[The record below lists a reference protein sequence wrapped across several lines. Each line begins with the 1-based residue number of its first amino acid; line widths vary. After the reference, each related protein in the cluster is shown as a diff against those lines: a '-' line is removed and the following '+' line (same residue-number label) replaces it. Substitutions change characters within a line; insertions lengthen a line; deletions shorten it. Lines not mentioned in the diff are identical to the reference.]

1 MLDDGHRLPWTE
13 EQWASIQGVVQ
24 EAARK
29 ARVASSF
36 LPLVGPLPAGQ
47 ASVPRLWMDVQR
59 FGSIAG
65 SQPLQVLSGE
75 ASNRLEVDDGET
87 LKLTTISCN
96 VYLTTQQAEDPDLA
110 SARQMLGRAAGIIG
124 RLEDAIVFNGQTAAS
139 KGPPPACAPQPAIYQ
154 VHGGDRYPGL
164 LSPDPHGL
172 KTAAD
177 PPDEPTKVEW
187 WDEDNPGPHSFGGYS
202 ENLVAGIVE
211 AIEALEAL
219 GQYGP
224 FACVLGDQ
232 LYQAANTPSQGSLV
246 LPGDR
251 ILPFLGGPL
260 LRSSAVPK
268 DEGVVVALAGSP
280 IDLVV
285 ASDVHV
291 SYLQRSVE
299 PRYILRVSERF
310 VLRMKQAEAVRRLKA
325 GAKPAD
331 TSQTTDAGAAG
342 TSRTIGG
349 KPAGTPRTSGGKP

>member
-1 MLDDGHRLPWTE
+1 MLDDGHHLPWTE
-13 EQWASIQGVVQ
+13 EQWASMQTVVQ
-24 EAARK
+24 EAARR

-36 LPLVGPLPAGQ
+36 LPLVGPLPPGQ
-47 ASVPRLWMDVQR
+47 ASVPRLWMDVKK

-65 SQPLQVLSGE
+65 EPPLQVLRGE
-75 ASNRLEVDDGET
+75 APERLQVEDGET

-96 VYLTTQQAEDPDLA
+96 VYLTTQQADDPDMA

-124 RLEDAIVFNGQTAAS
+124 RLEDAIVFNGQTAPGE
-139 KGPPPACAPQPAIYQ
+139 GPPAGAPPLSIWK
-154 VHGGDRYPGL
+154 VHGGAEYPGL
-164 LSPDPHGL
+164 LSPDPHGV
-172 KTAAD
+172 KAVNE
-177 PPDEPTKVEW
+177 PPDEPTKVAR
-187 WDEDNPGPHSFGGYS
+187 DEDKPGLGNFGGYS
-202 ENLVAGIVE
+202 ESLVAGVVN
-211 AIEALEAL
+211 AVEALESD

-246 LPGDR
+246 LPSDR

-260 LRSSAVPK
+260 LRSSAVPA

-291 SYLQRSVE
+291 SYVQRSVE

-310 VLRMKQAEAVRRLKA
+310 VLRIKQAEAIRRLKA
-325 GAKPAD
+325 VEQPAD
-331 TSQTTDAGAAG
+331 TSRTTDAGPAS
-342 TSRTIGG
+342 TSRTIRG
-349 KPAGTPRTSGGKP
+349 KRTRPGRPVETRNR

>member
-1 MLDDGHRLPWTE
+1 MPDDGHHLPWTE
-13 EQWASIQGVVQ
+13 EQWASMQTVVQ

-47 ASVPRLWMDVQR
+47 ASVPRLWMDVQT

-65 SQPLQVLSGE
+65 GPPLHVLSGE
-75 ASNRLEVDDGET
+75 ASERLQVEDGET

-110 SARQMLGRAAGIIG
+110 SARQMLGRAAVVIG
-124 RLEDAIVFNGQTAAS
+124 RLEDAIVFNGQTAPDQA
-139 KGPPPACAPQPAIYQ
+139 PPRGAPQPLIYQ
-154 VHGGDRYPGL
+154 VRGGNKNPGL
-164 LSPDPHGL
+164 LTYPDPNDQTTWTQTPIHW
-172 KTAAD
+172 D
-177 PPDEPTKVEW
+177 P
-187 WDEDNPGPHSFGGYS
+187 NYPGPASCGGYS
-202 ENLVAGIVE
+202 ESLVAGIVE
-211 AIEALEAL
+211 VIEALEGE
-219 GQYGP
+219 GQFGP
-224 FACVLGDQ
+224 FACVLGDD

-310 VLRMKQAEAVRRLKA
+310 VLRMKQAEAIRRLKA

-331 TSQTTDAGAAG
+331 TPRTTDAGQRTLRGRSVGSPRARPGRPAE
-342 TSRTIGG
+342 SRN
-349 KPAGTPRTSGGKP
+349 R

>member
-1 MLDDGHRLPWTE
+1 MLDDGHHLPWTE
-13 EQWASIQGVVQ
+13 EQWASMQAVVQ

-36 LPLVGPLPAGQ
+36 LPLVGPLPPGQ
-47 ASVPRLWMDVQR
+47 ASVPRLSMDVQPV
-59 FGSIAG
+59 GSVLGPPPHKG
-65 SQPLQVLSGE
+65 SHVLSGE
-75 ASNRLEVDDGET
+75 ASARLKVDDGKT

-96 VYLTTQQAEDPDLA
+96 VYLTTQQAEDSDLA
-110 SARQMLGRAAGIIG
+110 SARQMLGRAAAIIG
-124 RLEDAIVFNGQTAAS
+124 RLEDAIVFNGQPS
-139 KGPPPACAPQPAIYQ
+139 QRPPAGAPQLSIWE
-154 VHGGDRYPGL
+154 VEGGGRKNPGL
-164 LSPDPHGL
+164 LTYPDPDDKASWPKNL
-172 KTAAD
+172 TEINLDAAY
-177 PPDEPTKVEW
+177 K
-187 WDEDNPGPHSFGGYS
+187 GPASRGGYTES
-202 ENLVAGIVE
+202 LVSGIVA
-211 AIEALEAL
+211 AIEALEEL

-224 FACVLGDQ
+224 FACVLGDV

-268 DEGVVVALAGSP
+268 DQGVVVALAGSP

-310 VLRMKQAEAVRRLKA
+310 VLRMKQAEAVRRLQA
-325 GAKPAD
+325 SP
-331 TSQTTDAGAAG
+331 
-342 TSRTIGG
+342 
-349 KPAGTPRTSGGKP
+349 